1 MRAVKCKDN
10 QISLINKFETQLYDQ
25 AEMFGVLKLIEL
37 SERDAYLANEMH
49 QKNIFQKE
57 SFAVDIRFKN
67 FRVTLLRHHP
77 QCLSDRKVKAGKDVD
92 KADDQAYQHETCL

>member
-25 AEMFGVLKLIEL
+25 AEMVGVLKLIEL

-57 SFAVDIRFKN
+57 VKN
-67 FRVTLLRHHP
+67 GCECYTLYSAKQKL
-77 QCLSDRKVKAGKDVD
+77 
-92 KADDQAYQHETCL
+92 